1 VSELQIFI
9 AALLVSVALLNTIA
23 NRLRIPFPIVLVFGG
38 LLLALVPGI
47 PNVELNPDLVLV
59 VFLPPLLYSAAFFAD
74 QQALRRSMRVIA
86 LLAIGLVLA
95 TVAGVGVFAHEV
107 IGLPWAS
114 SFTLGA
120 ILGPT
125 DAIAATA
132 ILRRLSVPRR
142 IATIL
147 EGEAL
152 VNDATALVAYKVAVA
167 VAVGE
172 GFSAS
177 HAGFEFLY
185 VAAGGIAL
193 GLVVG
198 YLLAEIRK
206 RLDDPMTE
214 ATMSL
219 FSGYAAFLPA
229 DQLGLSGVLATV
241 ACGLYLGYRAPELAG
256 PQTRLQTL
264 TVWEVLTFLLNAT
277 LFVLIGLQLP
287 VIVDG
292 LGHTS
297 FSTGE
302 AVWYALLASIVVIA
316 IRFAWGFGTT
326 ALLRAV
332 DRRPSQKAKRSTW
345 RERIVNSWAGMRGAV
360 SLAAALA
367 IPLTTNSGA
376 AFPGRD
382 LILFVTFGVILFT
395 LVVQGLT
402 LPALIR
408 ALGVRESGEEE
419 RNEELRGRLAIVDAA
434 LGRIDELSG
443 ADWTNEETVERVRML
458 YEFRRRRFKVQAGKV
473 PDEDGIEERSL
484 QYQRLMHQIYDSQR
498 ETLVELRDGGEVS
511 SEVVRRLERELDL
524 EESRLEV

>member
-9 AALLVSVALLNTIA
+9 AALLVSVAA
-23 NRLRIPFPIVLVFGG
+23 
-38 LLLALVPGI
+38 
-47 PNVELNPDLVLV
+47 
-59 VFLPPLLYSAAFFAD
+59 
-74 QQALRRSMRVIA
+74 RRDPRP
-86 LLAIGLVLA
+86 
-95 TVAGVGVFAHEV
+95 HR
-107 IGLPWAS
+107 P
-114 SFTLGA
+114 
-120 ILGPT
+120 
-125 DAIAATA
+125 IAATA

-177 HAGFEFLY
+177 HAGLEFLY
-185 VAAGGIAL
+185 VAAGGIAV

-241 ACGLYLGYRAPELAG
+241 ACGLYLGYRAPELQG

-302 AVWYALLASIVVIA
+302 AVWYALLASLVVIA

-326 ALLRAV
+326 VLLRLV

-345 RERIVNSWAGMRGAV
+345 RERIATPGRGRGARCRW
-360 SLAAALA
+360 
-367 IPLTTNSGA
+367 P
-376 AFPGRD
+376 P
-382 LILFVTFGVILFT
+382 
-395 LVVQGLT
+395 
-402 LPALIR
+402 P
-408 ALGVRESGEEE
+408 
-419 RNEELRGRLAIVDAA
+419 
-434 LGRIDELSG
+434 
-443 ADWTNEETVERVRML
+443 W
-458 YEFRRRRFKVQAGKV
+458 
-473 PDEDGIEERSL
+473 RS
-484 QYQRLMHQIYDSQR
+484 R
-498 ETLVELRDGGEVS
+498 
-511 SEVVRRLERELDL
+511 
-524 EESRLEV
+524 